1 MTTSPTKAGATPG
14 PWTAVEHSWSRTGIY
29 AGDIGIAALD
39 IESDATE
46 ETQYELEAVMRAN
59 ANLIA
64 AAPLM
69 LEALK
74 TLHDKTAELIAH
86 LQSTDRL
93 RPCFNLPAI
102 ETARSAIAAATGAQ
116 GGTR

>member
-1 MTTSPTKAGATPG
+1 MTTTSGTAAPTPG
-14 PWTAVEHSWSRTGIY
+14 PILRDGTFLWQ
-29 AGDIGIAALD
+29 LD
-39 IESDATE
+39 GPDG
-46 ETQYELEAVMRAN
+46 
-59 ANLIA
+59 ANLWSGSLSPNNGHAEYHALRA
-64 AAPLM
+64 AQLLETAPLM